1 MEPEHKHDGDLSRW
15 RNSSLKG
22 ESAGWKTVVAL
33 VGAVAAVVVL
43 ILYVRTLAPTILH
56 YDRPELIDSAM
67 LQMQVC
73 VLGITHPTG
82 YPTYLML
89 SHLFTYLPFG
99 DLAYRVNLASAV
111 YGALAVAVVYWAGY
125 LVSRR
130 VAAAAVGALAFG
142 FGGTLWSQAVI
153 TEVYTLNALVV
164 ALTVA
169 VLLLWR
175 VRRKDRH
182 LLLAAFLCGLALT
195 THMTSGLLLPAGLL
209 FVALVEWRKLLD
221 LRLVSKGAGSFLLG
235 LAPYLSLPVRS
246 WMDPPFEANNPS
258 NFERFWYVVSGGNL
272 RGGFFA
278 FGPAE
283 LPGRLAFYW
292 DHLLGN
298 FNWGLLA
305 AGMVGFA
312 AMLLWD
318 RAAAALTGFL
328 YFGWLFYAVENDIP
342 DIEIYFIP
350 TYVVVSLWISG
361 GLGVLL
367 EGVQA
372 LMSGFARVASL
383 AVVGAL
389 SAATVVLVLP
399 GLGETYANNDMSGD
413 YRGREVVEAVAD
425 NAAPNSTILHHRSEL
440 WYLVLAER
448 RRRDLTLVD
457 PFRHNK
463 EVLYADI
470 VWPDDLNLPATDR
483 RYGTDDLSGV
493 TTANKA
499 AKEGPVYII
508 QQDDIDYGKF
518 YDAGWNTV
526 QVKGLLWELVPPG
539 GEPHERE

>member
-15 RNSSLKG
+15 HNPSLKR
-22 ESAGWKTVVAL
+22 ESAGWEAVVAL

-43 ILYVRTLAPTILH
+43 ILYARTLAPTILH

-111 YGALAVAVVYWAGY
+111 YGALAVGVVYWAGY

-130 VAAAAVGALAFG
+130 VAAAAVGALALG

-164 ALTVA
+164 ALTLA

-175 VRRKDRH
+175 ARRKDGH

-195 THMTSGLLLPAGLL
+195 THMTSGLLLPASLL

-235 LAPYLSLPVRS
+235 LAPYLYLPVRS

-272 RGGFFA
+272 RGGFLA
-278 FGPAE
+278 FGPTE

-298 FNWGLLA
+298 FNWGLLV
-305 AGMVGFA
+305 AGLVGFA

-372 LMSGFARVASL
+372 LLSGFARVTSL

-413 YRGREVVEAVAD
+413 YRGREVVEAAAD

-470 VWPDDLNLPATDR
+470 VWPDDLDLPATDR

-499 AKEGPVYII
+499 AKGGPVYII

-526 QVKGLLWELVPPG
+526 QVKGPLWELVPPG
-539 GEPHERE
+539 GEPHKRE

>member
-22 ESAGWKTVVAL
+22 ESAGWKAVVAL

-43 ILYVRTLAPTILH
+43 VLYIRTLAPTVLH

-99 DLAYRVNLASAV
+99 DAAYRVNLASAV

-164 ALTVA
+164 ALTLA

-175 VRRKDRH
+175 ARRKDRH

-195 THMTSGLLLPAGLL
+195 THMTSGLLLPASLL

-221 LRLVSKGAGSFLLG
+221 LRLVLKGIASFLLG
-235 LAPYLSLPVRS
+235 LAPYLYLPVRS

-283 LPGRLAFYW
+283 LPARLAFYW
-292 DHLLGN
+292 DHLLDN

-312 AMLLWD
+312 AMLLRD

-367 EGVQA
+367 DGVQA
-372 LMSGFARVASL
+372 LISGFARMASW
-383 AVVGAL
+383 AVLGAL
-389 SAATVVLVLP
+389 SAATVLLVLP
-399 GLGETYANNDMSGD
+399 GVGETYAKNDMSGD
-413 YRGREVVEAVAD
+413 YRGREMLEDVAR
-425 NAAPNSTILHHRSEL
+425 NAKPNATVLHHRNAL
-440 WYLVLAER
+440 WYMVLVEG

-457 PFRHNK
+457 PFFHNRD
-463 EVLYADI
+463 VSYTDI
-470 VWPDDLNLPATDR
+470 VWPADVDLATANR
-483 RYGTDDLSGV
+483 RFGTDDFTGV
-493 TTANKA
+493 TAAKKA
-499 AKEGPVYII
+499 AENGPVYII
-508 QQDDIDYGKF
+508 DQDGIDRSDLYE
-518 YDAGWNTV
+518 AGFRTV
-526 QVKGLLWELVPPG
+526 HVEGVLYELIPPRG
-539 GEPHERE
+539 DT